1 MLNFKIVGSS
11 RAKIIIAQTQII
23 LHALAFA
30 NIHLY
35 SLLAHLEIKD
45 KKEQKYSEAFVPQD
59 SQVLLTIYTGDLHAV
74 AGYDQGTEK
83 DDEG

>member
-11 RAKIIIAQTQII
+11 RAKISIAQTQII

-30 NIHLY
+30 NINLF
-35 SLLAHLEIKD
+35 SLLAHLEHKN
-45 KKEQKYSEAFVPQD
+45 KMEQKYSEAFVQQD
-59 SQVLLTIYTGDLHAV
+59 IEALVTIYTGVLHAV

-83 DDEG
+83 DEEG

>member
-30 NIHLY
+30 YINLY
-35 SLLAHLEIKD
+35 SLLAHLEHKD

-59 SQVLLTIYTGDLHAV
+59 SQMLVTIYTGVLHAM

-83 DDEG
+83 DEEG